1 MGKKRGRNRRNEA
14 ADHEEKYREEGVEE
28 DETAYFDES
37 PEAPG
42 PSAPSKGRKEHTHVD
57 ESAYMGEE
65 PEAKAPSARRIH
77 PEIEEKRPEKADRA
91 PAPGIPDFWPSSEI
105 GIDEDWTPP
114 IRNRP
119 ASSPWMRKGELEEA
133 EKQE

>member
-1 MGKKRGRNRRNEA
+1 MSDKRNRKKGGEPLN
-14 ADHEEKYREEGVEE
+14 HEEKYREEGFEE
-28 DETAYFDES
+28 DETAYFDEP

-65 PEAKAPSARRIH
+65 PEDRAPSARRLH
-77 PEIEEKRPEKADRA
+77 PEIEEKRAEKADRP
-91 PAPGIPDFWPSSEI
+91 PAPGVPDFWPSTEI

-119 ASSPWMRKGELEEA
+119 ASSPWMTRGKLEEA
-133 EKQE
+133 DE